1 MAPIARFS
9 GDSACRVEGTG
20 ERGTG
25 VTGFRGGAAAAAERR
40 ERQGDRARGWHWCK
54 VLSALHGV
62 EPPAVLTGAPGSA
75 GGAPGQ
81 GRSPLLSGWY
91 DAQGSRVSHR
101 RPPHPA
107 RQAALPRWRVASSPR
122 ARARCRR
129 RHVASS
135 DRSRPARQAALRPPA
150 RAGYHRACGAR
161 QGGSRHAQTEARVAS
176 PPGCAPRGA
185 CLRRARLRR
194 PRSGRRRPRAPSGA
208 RGLDAGLRSAPQA
221 DSRCTQRPR
230 QPVSATVA
238 PAGAARAPR
247 PPGPRRSPWRIERQ
261 GSRRSPGGLS
271 AHAAPAVTP
280 LAPVAGRHGRC
291 MHRLKYAGGA
301 KRPPE
306 TPRPPAGG
314 GARAAASARSHAR
327 HGQPARAAQN
337 PGAQSARV
345 AAQAGRPERAWLAAR
360 CGRAARRFSA
370 RATPLGGRRA
380 PGRCAVAGGA
390 FAPGPG
396 CGRSPRPPSRAG
408 WLVPGARLARRLPQ
422 LRACTAFTAR
432 LAGRSVVQ
440 SWQHVLASARAP
452 GPIAGGGGRHR
463 KQARKQGGTGPPLD
477 PPTERLRRA
486 AACTPARPNS
496 GLQIPAAR
504 RGRSAACG
512 APMAPRPAACLA
524 GRSVVRFWQ
533 CGRCFGPRAPVRR
546 RRQPRS
552 LRSAPLRGRLRREFD
567 PATRPGQRLVVAAA
581 RCAPGAI
588 SDWCGEGEPI
598 GARDH
603 GQQLRQPRQE
613 GPRCGPAVGTER
625 AIEGLWRPIA
635 AGQHRKQA
643 RGARRPPWTPGPDG
657 ARGPGGAGSRHE
669 SGRRGQ
675 PLPAPCVTLR

>member
-1 MAPIARFS
+1 
-9 GDSACRVEGTG
+9 
-20 ERGTG
+20 
-25 VTGFRGGAAAAAERR
+25 
-40 ERQGDRARGWHWCK
+40 
-54 VLSALHGV
+54 
-62 EPPAVLTGAPGSA
+62 
-75 GGAPGQ
+75 
-81 GRSPLLSGWY
+81 
-91 DAQGSRVSHR
+91 VSHC

-107 RQAALPRWRVASSPR
+107 RQAALPRWRVAPSPR
-122 ARARCRR
+122 ARARCLGGPWLPPTVRG
-129 RHVASS
+129 
-135 DRSRPARQAALRPPA
+135 PARQAALTPPA
-150 RAGYHRACGAR
+150 RAGSPAPAVLAGGAARTQRRAAAAPSVRPSAACMVVPSVLAGGLAAGAR
-161 QGGSRHAQTEARVAS
+161 QARGAPAAQ
-176 PPGCAPRGA
+176 PPRCAPR
-185 CLRRARLRR
+185 C
-194 PRSGRRRPRAPSGA
+194 
-208 RGLDAGLRSAPQA
+208 PQA

-422 LRACTAFTAR
+422 LRACTPFTAR
-432 LAGRSVVQ
+432 LAGRSVVR

-552 LRSAPLRGRLRREFD
+552 LRSAPLRGRLRRGFD